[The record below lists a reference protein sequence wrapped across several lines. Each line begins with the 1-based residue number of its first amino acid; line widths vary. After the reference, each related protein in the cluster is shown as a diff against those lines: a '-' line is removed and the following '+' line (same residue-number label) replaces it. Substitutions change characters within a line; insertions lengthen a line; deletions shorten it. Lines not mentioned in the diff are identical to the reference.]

1 MVARV
6 RRLLRAGFER
16 RDLTGALREE
26 FERRRE
32 ELAFLYGEGPS
43 GLEQVLRTLCYA
55 ALAAAAGLGGAA
67 DRWAGLGGAPP
78 VPAGVFSAA
87 GGGAPPAAR
96 ARVGA

>member
-1 MVARV
+1 MLGIDAWAAPGLWVSTGDLTAAALIAALPLVVMVARV

-43 GLEQVLRTLCYA
+43 GLEQVL
-55 ALAAAAGLGGAA
+55 
-67 DRWAGLGGAPP
+67 
-78 VPAGVFSAA
+78 
-87 GGGAPPAAR
+87 
-96 ARVGA
+96 